1 MDENMKIEETT
12 EVTTVENTNCETET
26 SGGSSTIAKI
36 VIVGVVGAVAGAAGL
51 GLKKLKAR
59 NEKKT
64 IERLREKGYT
74 ITEPDTEEEDVVEG
88 EVVSEEDAPD
98 EEEK

>member
-98 EEEK
+98 EEK

>member
-26 SGGSSTIAKI
+26 SGGSSKIAKI

-98 EEEK
+98 EEK

>member
-74 ITEPDTEEEDVVEG
+74 IIEPDTEEEDVVEG

-98 EEEK
+98 EEK

>member
-12 EVTTVENTNCETET
+12 EVTTAENTNCETET

-98 EEEK
+98 EEK

>member
-26 SGGSSTIAKI
+26 SSGSSTIAKI

-98 EEEK
+98 EEK

>member
-12 EVTTVENTNCETET
+12 EVTTMENTNCETET

-98 EEEK
+98 EEK

>member
-88 EVVSEEDAPD
+88 EVASEEDAPD
-98 EEEK
+98 EEK

>member
-26 SGGSSTIAKI
+26 SGGSSTIANI

-88 EVVSEEDAPD
+88 EVASEEDAPD
-98 EEEK
+98 EEK